1 MEGKSFHY
9 ENLSTIKVI
18 GHGKTI
24 LGMCKCILLT
34 LSMLITDVKKPII
47 SLWERQLCINRF
59 AALWVR
65 RAKREK
71 CRWKKRGEN
80 KEKWEKFWGHC

>member
-24 LGMCKCILLT
+24 LGMCK
-34 LSMLITDVKKPII
+34 
-47 SLWERQLCINRF
+47 
-59 AALWVR
+59 WVR

-71 CRWKKRGEN
+71 CRWKEKNKSFELCVTINNSIKGHMTLKNSEKRGEN

>member
-1 MEGKSFHY
+1 
-9 ENLSTIKVI
+9 
-18 GHGKTI
+18 
-24 LGMCKCILLT
+24 
-34 LSMLITDVKKPII
+34 MLITDVKKPKI

-71 CRWKKRGEN
+71 CRWKEKNKSFELCVTINNSIKGHMTLKNSEKRGEN